1 MFSDPQWGQRF
12 ICGKVV
18 SGEAGLEKV
27 NVDTG
32 TGFSLL
38 NPIAAKIQA
47 IQATKGIIAPIM

>member
-1 MFSDPQWGQRF
+1 VFSVPQLGQRF
-12 ICGKVV
+12 ICCKVV

-38 NPIAAKIQA
+38 NPMAAKIHA